1 MTRERAERIKKEI
14 GQSMTLLGRGL
25 GRTVSQVAA
34 MIGPMAVVAW
44 GDMYRAKGYVIVARS
59 WGAEVYRDGEIG
71 R

>member
-1 MTRERAERIKKEI
+1 MRRERAERIKKEI

-44 GDMYRAKGYVIVARS
+44 GDMYRAKG
-59 WGAEVYRDGEIG
+59 W
-71 R
+71 